1 MKYRLNLVKEGPMK
15 LEAFHEHPF
24 DKRKFPINSHLH
36 HGSFD
41 FPLHYHQEVEM
52 IYVEHGSVNIS
63 VLQKNYIVTEGQLV
77 IVGCNHI
84 HSYNNPEDNNEN
96 SFHILM
102 FDWKFFKSFTS
113 DMEIERLLYPV
124 FFDVTI
130 IDTTTN
136 VGLKNIGKLMHKLS
150 VENLNGDLGREFVL
164 LGQLHELVGTLIRY
178 GNFNEHFDYSMK
190 QMEKEHEL
198 LSRVNEH
205 VFDNYKSG
213 ITLTSAAKELG
224 YSEFHFARQFK
235 RYTGITFKQYLTH
248 YQISMAKE
256 DVLNQENSITDI
268 AYTHGFN
275 SVKTFNRVFKA
286 YYGMAPTVYRKEFH
300 SLHEPT

>member
-1 MKYRLNLVKEGPMK
+1 MKI
-15 LEAFHEHPF
+15 EAFHEHPF
-24 DKRKFPINSHLH
+24 EKRKFPINSHLH

-52 IYVEHGSVNIS
+52 IYVESGHVNIS

-84 HSYNNPEDNNEN
+84 HSYSNPEENNQN
-96 SFHILM
+96 AFHILM
-102 FDWKFFKSFTS
+102 FDWKFFKSFTD
-113 DMEIERLLYPV
+113 DMAIERLLYPI

-130 IDTTTN
+130 IDTNTN
-136 VGLKNIGKLMHKLS
+136 AGLKGIGKLMHRIS
-150 VENLNGDLGREFVL
+150 IENLSSNLGREFIL
-164 LGQLHELVGTLIRY
+164 LGELHELIGTLICY
-178 GNFNEHFDYSMK
+178 GNFNDHFDYSIK

-205 VFDNYKSG
+205 IFKNYKKG
-213 ITLTSAAKELG
+213 ITLTSVSRELG
-224 YSEFHFARQFK
+224 YSEIHFARQFK
-235 RYTGITFKQYLTH
+235 RYTGITFKQYLMY

-256 DVLNQENSITDI
+256 DVLNNESSMTDI
-268 AYTHGFN
+268 ANKNGFN

-286 YYGMAPTVYRKEFH
+286 YYGMAPTVYRKELADH
-300 SLHEPT
+300 NI